1 MSRIPRL
8 TRRYLRNGDRLG
20 VVPGSARGRAVG
32 QTIAL
37 LGEAATLPGP
47 GDTRALI
54 PPTGTAFVR
63 RVPGRNLWLWYT
75 LRDGEVA
82 VVALTADPPVPT
94 DE

>member
-8 TRRYLRNGDRLG
+8 TQRYLRNADRLG

-32 QTIAL
+32 QTIAAL
-37 LGEAATLPGP
+37 AQDETLPAP
-47 GDTRALI
+47 SDTRATV
-54 PPTGTAFVR
+54 PPTGIAFVR

-75 LRDGEVA
+75 VAAEVVA
-82 VVALTADPPVPT
+82 VVALTGDPPIPL